1 MIEIKKLVIREEE
14 GIKKYLIQYTKDDVL
29 QKFTIIPI
37 DELHDG
43 QGNVELKQAVIEY
56 LEK

>member
-14 GIKKYLIQYTKDDVL
+14 GIKKYLIQYTKDSVL

-37 DELHDG
+37 DELNNG
-43 QGNVELKQAVIEY
+43 QGNVELKQAVITY
-56 LEK
+56 IT